1 MCVNVDMN
9 IYVHTC
15 NTMMNS
21 TISVLCI
28 ILLSIVSIDSS
39 GEIYFSYRLEQVG
52 AEPGVLS
59 QGLPMS
65 ACNWSITIYI
75 SNTGNSGKFKYI
87 DFYPPCEHVILWC

>member
-1 MCVNVDMN
+1 MSADMN

-15 NTMMNS
+15 NTMMTS

-28 ILLSIVSIDSS
+28 ILLSIASIDSS
-39 GEIYFSYRLEQVG
+39 GEIYFSYRLGQVG
-52 AEPGVLS
+52 AEPAVLS

-65 ACNWSITIYI
+65 ACSWPVTIYI

-87 DFYPPCEHVILWC
+87 DFYPPCEHVIL